1 MKKKLTWAGMQ
12 TLHQHGC
19 ENYPNIYCFIF
30 LSSWFYSKI
39 FTNFFYPLWYNVPK
53 CYRGLRPPI
62 KNLHWCCD
70 CVDVCILSMEPRARC
85 VMDHCVG
92 NVGDASNLILIQFF
106 RFPPAKT
113 WSLASINI
121 QFLFQTARMTC
132 VRAGGCHYHRH
143 PHHHH
148 YHPPARASVT
158 PAGPC
163 SGRTDKCAWT
173 ASMVSSH
180 RMMPGHICLM
190 ILTSSSQNARWPTLS
205 REAARKRSRSCSS
218 PWRASSSTPGSYIYS
233 QSEKVFDVGNWDLSS
248 SLWWNNFVILT
259 KLRH

>member
-1 MKKKLTWAGMQ
+1 
-12 TLHQHGC
+12 
-19 ENYPNIYCFIF
+19 
-30 LSSWFYSKI
+30 
-39 FTNFFYPLWYNVPK
+39 
-53 CYRGLRPPI
+53 
-62 KNLHWCCD
+62 
-70 CVDVCILSMEPRARC
+70 
-85 VMDHCVG
+85 MDHCVG
-92 NVGDASNLILIQFF
+92 NVGDASNLILIRFF

-132 VRAGGCHYHRH
+132 VRAGGCHYHHH

-148 YHPPARASVT
+148 YHHPPARASVT

-173 ASMVSSH
+173 ASMVSSAQDDAWWH
-180 RMMPGHICLM
+180 LSHDFDIFLRMRDGRLCHGQQLGEDPLRVPPIGGP
-190 ILTSSSQNARWPTLS
+190 ARLPQVRT
-205 REAARKRSRSCSS
+205 
-218 PWRASSSTPGSYIYS
+218 YS
-233 QSEKVFDVGNWDLSS
+233 QSEKVFDVGNWDLSF

>member
-19 ENYPNIYCFIF
+19 ENSQNIYLLLLHIF
-30 LSSWFYSKI
+30 VKLILFKNIHNHFSF
-39 FTNFFYPLWYNVPK
+39 PLWYNVPK

-132 VRAGGCHYHRH
+132 VRAGGCHYHHH

-148 YHPPARASVT
+148 YHHPPARASVT

-180 RMMPGHICLM
+180 RMTPVTSVSWYCHIF
-190 ILTSSSQNARWPTLS
+190 QNAKWPTLS
-205 REAARKRSRSCSS
+205 REAARRRSRSCSF
-218 PWRASSSTPGSYIYS
+218 PWRASSSTPGS
-233 QSEKVFDVGNWDLSS
+233 
-248 SLWWNNFVILT
+248 
-259 KLRH
+259 

>member
-1 MKKKLTWAGMQ
+1 
-12 TLHQHGC
+12 
-19 ENYPNIYCFIF
+19 
-30 LSSWFYSKI
+30 
-39 FTNFFYPLWYNVPK
+39 
-53 CYRGLRPPI
+53 
-62 KNLHWCCD
+62 
-70 CVDVCILSMEPRARC
+70 MEPRARC

-113 WSLASINI
+113 RSLASINI

-143 PHHHH
+143 PPPHP
-148 YHPPARASVT
+148 YHPPPAHASVT

-180 RMMPGHICLM
+180 RMMPGDICLM
-190 ILTSSSQNARWPTLS
+190 ILTSFSECEMADFVTG
-205 REAARKRSRSCSS
+205 
-218 PWRASSSTPGSYIYS
+218 SSS
-233 QSEKVFDVGNWDLSS
+233 EKIPFVFLPLAGQLVYPRFVHIHSLRKCLMLATEISPPLSGEIT
-248 SLWWNNFVILT
+248 L
-259 KLRH
+259 